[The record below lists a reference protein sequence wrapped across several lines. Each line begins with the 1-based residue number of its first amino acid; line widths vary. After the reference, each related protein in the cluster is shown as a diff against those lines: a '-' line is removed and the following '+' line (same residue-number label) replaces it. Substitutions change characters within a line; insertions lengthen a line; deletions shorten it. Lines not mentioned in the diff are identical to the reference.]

1 MVKVYERNK
10 ICIDAGEVFYSYVD
24 SKLEVIDF
32 FKYKNQLK
40 PEKGRLL
47 ISEPYLPD
55 PNFERTVVL
64 LCEHNE
70 DGSFGFVLNKPS
82 IVKIN
87 EVMDDLKEM
96 DEIVYV
102 GGPVQQDTLHFL
114 HRRSNIEKAVEVR
127 EGIYWG
133 GNFESLLVQVDA
145 RQLLANDIRFYLGY
159 SGWGPGQLESELEQD
174 SWIVCEYA
182 TDKLLFDTDPRIMWK
197 EALDNMGGRFSVYA
211 NYPIDP
217 RLN

>member
-1 MVKVYERNK
+1 
-10 ICIDAGEVFYSYVD
+10 
-24 SKLEVIDF
+24 VIDF
-32 FKYKNQLK
+32 FKYKNQSK

-87 EVMDDLKEM
+87 EVMEDLRNMDD
-96 DEIVYV
+96 IVYV

-114 HRRSNIEKAVEVR
+114 HRRSNIEKAVEVCD
-127 EGIYWG
+127 GIYWG
-133 GNFESLLVQVDA
+133 GNFEDLMVKVDLQQVKTS
-145 RQLLANDIRFYLGY
+145 DIRFYLGY
-159 SGWGPGQLESELEQD
+159 SGWGPGQLEAELEQD
-174 SWIVCEYA
+174 SWIVCEFV
-182 TDKLLFDTDPRIMWK
+182 TDRLLFDTDPKAMWK
-197 EALDNMGGRFSVYA
+197 EALDNMGGRFSVYSK
-211 NYPIDP
+211 YPIDP